1 MNNNEDNSD
10 ILYAILS
17 AITFVILII
26 LLILIYMYEKKGLQ
40 KFFFIILCISEIFNC
55 IPKFLQIIRNNKN
68 ILCYLQVSFSL
79 ISDIGTLT
87 TTTLMSIKTYDYFK
101 NKNYWL
107 KKKKNQNIIKLFNI
121 IFPMIFLF
129 FLFFTEEKVNGQCW
143 VNSESNKI
151 IYCIFGILIII
162 NFGFI
167 FGVFSDLIDLKKK
180 YEEFEKDLLEEDDLS
195 AENKNLQSNKIKGI
209 ICEYY
214 IYSIIIPI
222 VWIYF
227 TISRIFLSE
236 YGILMKIHMIISSI
250 RGLIYTIIYI
260 FNFKFTKK
268 KKITKNNNN
277 LNSSNESIKN

>member
-1 MNNNEDNSD
+1 MDSDKDNSN

-26 LLILIYMYEKKGLQ
+26 LLTLICIYENKGLQ

-55 IPKFLQIIRNNKN
+55 IPKFLQIIRNRNN

-87 TTTLMSIKTYDYFK
+87 TTTLMSINTYDYFK
-101 NKNYWL
+101 NNNHWL

-129 FLFFTEEKVNGQCW
+129 FLFFTEEKDEQCW
-143 VNSESNKI
+143 LNKISNII
-151 IYCIFGILIII
+151 IYCIFVILIII
-162 NFGFI
+162 NFVII
-167 FGVFSDLIDLKKK
+167 FAVYRHLIGLKKK

-195 AENKNLQSNKIKGI
+195 TENKNLQSNKIQGI
-209 ICEYY
+209 MCEYN
-214 IYSIIIPI
+214 IYSIIIPL

-227 TISRIFLSE
+227 TISRNFLSN
-236 YGILMKIHMIISSI
+236 GIFMKIHMIISSI

-260 FNFKFTKK
+260 FNFKLTKK

>member
-1 MNNNEDNSD
+1 MDSDKDNSN

-26 LLILIYMYEKKGLQ
+26 LLTLICIYENKGLQ

-129 FLFFTEEKVNGQCW
+129 FLFFTEEKDEQCW
-143 VNSESNKI
+143 LNKISNII
-151 IYCIFGILIII
+151 IYCIFVILIII
-162 NFGFI
+162 NFVII
-167 FGVFSDLIDLKKK
+167 FAVYRHLIGLKKK